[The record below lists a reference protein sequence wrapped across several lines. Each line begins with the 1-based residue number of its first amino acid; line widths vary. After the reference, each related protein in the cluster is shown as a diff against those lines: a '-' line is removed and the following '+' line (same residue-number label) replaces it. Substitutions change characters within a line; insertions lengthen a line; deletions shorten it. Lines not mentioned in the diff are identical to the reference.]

1 MSEPSEGEIKAAI
14 RKEIGNEP
22 DLRLWNLSQ
31 GTVETDGR
39 TRKYGLIKGA
49 SDLIGIL
56 KPTGR
61 LIALEVKRPI
71 VGKVS
76 AEQKMFIEI
85 VRAFG
90 GFACVVRSPEEA
102 RAALM
107 RARAGESG

>member
-1 MSEPSEGEIKAAI
+1 MSESESEIKAAI
-14 RKEIGNEP
+14 RKAIGNEP

-31 GTVETDGR
+31 GTVEVDGR
-39 TRKYGLIKGA
+39 MRKFGLIKGA

-61 LIALEVKRPI
+61 MFCLEVKKPI
-71 VGKVS
+71 TGRS
-76 AEQKMFIEI
+76 STEQKMWVEI
-85 VRAFG
+85 IRAFG